1 MGLSQSKI
9 KQIVKFAEG
18 YRAPAGLDAKTALD
32 ALTQIESTTGLTP
45 ENVVDASR
53 AKDAPLHNCFEWD
66 NEAAAEKYRLKQ
78 AGTLIRAVKVIIED
92 AEPIE
97 YRPFVRVIEQDE
109 PQYKNVS
116 FLSVDQEKQVE
127 ENLKRFLLSAQRSL
141 DEFIKITKDKKRKQ
155 SLLKAQKNLQLAIDA
170 V

>member
-1 MGLSQSKI
+1 
-9 KQIVKFAEG
+9 
-18 YRAPAGLDAKTALD
+18 
-32 ALTQIESTTGLTP
+32 
-45 ENVVDASR
+45 
-53 AKDAPLHNCFEWD
+53 
-66 NEAAAEKYRLKQ
+66 
-78 AGTLIRAVKVIIED
+78 
-92 AEPIE
+92 
-97 YRPFVRVIEQDE
+97 VIEQDE

-127 ENLKRFLLSAQRSL
+127 ENLKRFLLSAQRSF